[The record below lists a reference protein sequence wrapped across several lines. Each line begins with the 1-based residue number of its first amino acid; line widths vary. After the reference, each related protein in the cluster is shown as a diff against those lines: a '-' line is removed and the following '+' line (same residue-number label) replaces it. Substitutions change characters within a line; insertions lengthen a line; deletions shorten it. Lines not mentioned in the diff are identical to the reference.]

1 MLNLDRALDDA
12 GRWAPDG
19 GGLGILDLKA
29 FLQGVWDLTRTL
41 EDRRAGQRGRFDG
54 RAVFAPAGA
63 GLAYRERGVLRL
75 GAFTGPAERVHR
87 YRFPAPGRAPARAPA
102 RAEVAFE
109 DGRPFHDLDLSQG
122 RWSVVHRCRDDLY
135 RGRFEVEG
143 RDRWTAVWRVS
154 GPRKDQVLCGRY
166 DRVG

>member
-19 GGLGILDLKA
+19 GTLGILDLMD

-75 GAFTGPAERVHR
+75 GAFTGPAERV
-87 YRFPAPGRAPARAPA
+87 YCYAVPTPA